1 MIPPPATSQPIGF
14 RLSGHGLSNGAGSQ
28 STSGGRSTNPLNHES
43 RLRKVG
49 LGGDGLEGGGA
60 QPIRQQA
67 PPTESPAKSL
77 LVKASNRSWGMLM
90 CDTTADTTKSAEREL
105 VAFGSSGWVGAVLP
119 DTFLAWHAAGDTE
132 NAVGNRHDLTG

>member
-1 MIPPPATSQPIGF
+1 M
-14 RLSGHGLSNGAGSQ
+14 
-28 STSGGRSTNPLNHES
+28 
-43 RLRKVG
+43 G